1 LLLTPEHIELESHS
15 NTVNS
20 EPKHDVFKEDDEP
33 DEEQTPDLVKYT
45 SATLPPQAESVYNFS
60 TNPPSNEGALS
71 LTTHSSAGDDP
82 EEEHVV
88 DVVTVLELTKFEQLL
103 SEPYELTNKVP
114 LVEPLIVQLFITYS
128 LLSL

>member
-1 LLLTPEHIELESHS
+1 MSHT
-15 NTVNS
+15 NTTI
-20 EPKHDVFKEDDEP
+20 PTH
-33 DEEQTPDLVKYT
+33 THT
-45 SATLPPQAESVYNFS
+45 HTHFS

-71 LTTHSSAGDDP
+71 LTTHSSAGNDP